1 MNIIRL
7 FSLLTIFGLLF
18 FSTTVV
24 FGKEDQVEDDV
35 EVDEEEPEQEQEPV
49 LTSDETIT
57 PATDILEGKEDEDP
71 NRIPSSP
78 DFHTVYIFIQP
89 AKANELI
96 AGKLTR
102 LLVGTR
108 NNGTQNFIVESID
121 GSLRYPQD
129 YSYYIQNF
137 TLLRSE
143 KLLESSLESTFEYLF
158 MPSETFN
165 GRPMG
170 LVVLINYRNNEGK
183 RFQNVVFNQTINL
196 TDADEGF
203 DGETFFLYI
212 FLGAILVLLGF
223 LAYQYLLSHRIKRSG
238 GKQGSQNF
246 LGNQQVKGN
255 YDIDWIPKHHLTQ
268 SRSPR
273 KSPSQRKSRQPNS
286 DTNSAGAAS
295 SENDE

>member
-7 FSLLTIFGLLF
+7 FSFLTIFGLLF

-24 FGKEDQVEDDV
+24 YGTEDQVEGDV
-35 EVDEEEPEQEQEPV
+35 EVEEEEQEQEPV
-49 LTSDETIT
+49 LRSDEIIT
-57 PATDILEGKEDEDP
+57 PANDILEGKEDEDP

-78 DFHTVYIFIQP
+78 DFHTVYVFIQP

-108 NNGTQNFIVESID
+108 NNGTQNFIIESID

-137 TLLRSE
+137 TLLRSD
-143 KLLESSLESTFEYLF
+143 KVLEPSLESTFEYLF

-170 LVVLINYRNNEGK
+170 LVVLVNYRNSEGK

-203 DGETFFLYI
+203 DGETFFLYV

-223 LAYQYLLSHRIKRSG
+223 LAYQYLLSNRMKRAG

-246 LGNQQVKGN
+246 LGNPQAKGS
-255 YDIDWIPKHHLTQ
+255 YDVDWIPKHHLIQ
-268 SRSPR
+268 NRSPR
-273 KSPSQRKSRQPNS
+273 KSPSQRKSRQTNS
-286 DTNSAGAAS
+286 DATSTGAVS